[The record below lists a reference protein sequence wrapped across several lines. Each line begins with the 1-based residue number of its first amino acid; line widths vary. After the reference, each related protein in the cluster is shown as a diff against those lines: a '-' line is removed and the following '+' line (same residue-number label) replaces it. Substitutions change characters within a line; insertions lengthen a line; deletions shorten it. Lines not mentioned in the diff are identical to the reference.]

1 MSSAAD
7 RTEKATPQ
15 RRQEAQKKGQIARS
29 IEVNTAVVLL
39 ATVAALAVFGPR
51 MMTNL
56 ENVVRDGL
64 LTAGDPDNALR
75 GSVGKVL
82 RHNLNELFRAVAP
95 IALVAMLA
103 GLLASV
109 LQVRPRIT
117 MAAIK
122 PSFKKLNPLTG
133 FKRVFGVNA
142 LVECCKAIAKTVVVG
157 AVTFFAVWPELQSL
171 GALVGLSP
179 EALPAFTAGMVLHI
193 ATRAVAALLVPELA
207 ELIAE
212 SKADLHAAVDLL
224 ERGCPAPLAA
234 RIIL

>member
-7 RTEKATPQ
+7 RTEKATPK

-82 RHNLNELFRAVAP
+82 RHNLNELALAVAP
-95 IALVAMLA
+95 IALVAMCA

-117 MAAIK
+117 MAAIR

-171 GALVGLSP
+171 GALVG
-179 EALPAFTAGMVLHI
+179 
-193 ATRAVAALLVPELA
+193 
-207 ELIAE
+207 
-212 SKADLHAAVDLL
+212 
-224 ERGCPAPLAA
+224 
-234 RIIL
+234 